1 MDVDRGSVGQQSPE
15 TQVTLARV
23 WLFCLC
29 INCAAL
35 VYPIL
40 SYRGLFAD
48 GAYHLLGI
56 ISGWQEGDSDQSRR
70 GALYLLDGPTITL
83 VFGLG
88 LKSIRLASWIYT
100 GTLLLLPWIFLLL
113 SALYLSPQR
122 RVLALFPL
130 LSLLISY
137 FLSSLFAVSEVFIAS
152 ALWWAVLLY
161 LIGDDLKNRG
171 ILLTFI
177 CLIQILLMIYS
188 YEPLTTCAFLLLA
201 LLIFKYATA
210 GSRGDITDVDIAVK
224 LCLIGCSLFAAFIV
238 GASWTLFPT
247 DPDRGHVF
255 AQGINFWVLLRTYS
269 VKLGVSI
276 FFLGILTFI
285 LGSMWSW
292 PSRQRLVWGLW
303 VALVGIFLVVGQL
316 RPTMIPWAQ
325 HEARLLIPFSV
336 IFLSGAA
343 VIAANRLE
351 RDPSFATTLTAWF
364 TPMLICLS
372 ILHTWWQFEGTRG
385 WQRYMAAV
393 TLEKVPGRSVIAS
406 HTLEANAFNWPWALA
421 SLSIVIDAMEN
432 EIVDGV
438 VFVNVKGWR
447 PFDPRCPKSWPSLA
461 RLGVEYHADS
471 TQCAGS

>member
-1 MDVDRGSVGQQSPE
+1 MDVGRGSVEQQSPE

-23 WLFCLC
+23 WLICLS

-48 GAYHLLGI
+48 GSYHLLGI
-56 ISGWQEGDSDQSRR
+56 ISGWQNGDSDQSRR
-70 GALYLLDGPTITL
+70 GALYLLDGPTLTL

-113 SALYLSPQR
+113 AACYLSTQR

-130 LSLLISY
+130 LSLLVSY

-177 CLIQILLMIYS
+177 CVIQILLMIYS
-188 YEPLTTCAFLLLA
+188 YEPLSTCAFLLLA
-201 LLIFKYATA
+201 LLIFKFATA
-210 GSRGDITDVDIAVK
+210 GSRGNITDINVAVK
-224 LCLIGCSLFAAFIV
+224 LCLIGCSLFATFIV
-238 GASWTLFPT
+238 GACWTLFPT
-247 DPDRGHVF
+247 DPDRQRVA
-255 AQGINFWVLLRTYS
+255 AQGIHFWVLLKTYS
-269 VKLGVSI
+269 VQLGISI

-285 LGSMWSW
+285 LA
-292 PSRQRLVWGLW
+292 SRQRLVWGLW

-316 RPTMIPWAQ
+316 RPIMVPWAQ
-325 HEARLLIPFSV
+325 HQARLLIPFSV

-372 ILHTWWQFEGTRG
+372 VLHTWWQFEGTRG

-393 TLEKVPGRSVIAS
+393 TAEKVPGRSVIAS
-406 HTLEANAFNWPWALA
+406 HTLQTNAFNWPWALA

-432 EIVDGV
+432 KIVDGV
-438 VFVNVKGWR
+438 VFVNDTRWR